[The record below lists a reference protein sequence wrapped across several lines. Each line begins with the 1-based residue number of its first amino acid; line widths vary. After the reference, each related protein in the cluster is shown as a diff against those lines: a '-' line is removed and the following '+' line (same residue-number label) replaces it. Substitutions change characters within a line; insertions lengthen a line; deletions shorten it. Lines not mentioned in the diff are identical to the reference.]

1 MAARRIA
8 LAGFGLAATICFLA
22 LGWWQVE
29 RRTWKLDLIE
39 RVDARIHAA
48 AVPLPPPG
56 QWPSINERGD
66 AYRKVRVDGVFQ
78 HECETPVQ
86 ALTERGAGYWLLT
99 PLRTADGVVLVNR
112 GFVPSERD
120 NPGVREA
127 GRIAG
132 PVTVTGLMRMTE
144 PKGTLLRSNDPA
156 AGRWFS
162 RDAEAILRKCGIDGA
177 RTFFIDADATP
188 NPGGYP
194 VGGLTVIAFSN
205 SHFVYAVTW
214 FTLALMSMAGIVLL
228 FRKER
233 VR

>member
-1 MAARRIA
+1 MAAKRIA
-8 LAGFGLAATICFLA
+8 LAGFGLVATICFLA

-29 RRTWKLDLIE
+29 RRTWKLDLID
-39 RVDARIHAA
+39 RVAARIHAA
-48 AVPLPPPG
+48 AVPLPPPS
-56 QWPSINERGD
+56 QWPAVNERDD
-66 AYRKVRVDGVFQ
+66 AYRKVRADGVFLN
-78 HECETPVQ
+78 ECETPVQ
-86 ALTERGAGYWLLT
+86 ALTELGAGYWLLT
-99 PLRTADGVVLVNR
+99 PLRTGDGVVLVNR

-120 NPGVREA
+120 NPDARRA

-132 PVTVTGLMRMTE
+132 PVAVTGLLRMTE
-144 PKGTLLRSNDPA
+144 PKGTLLRANDSA
-156 AGRWFS
+156 AGRWYS

-177 RTFFIDADATP
+177 TSFFIDADATP

-194 VGGLTVIAFSN
+194 VGGLTVIVFAN

-233 VR
+233 SR

>member
-8 LAGFGLAATICFLA
+8 LAGFGLAATIGFLA

-39 RVDARIHAA
+39 RVEARVHAA
-48 AVPLPPPG
+48 AVPLPPSS
-56 QWPSINERGD
+56 QWPSVNMRDD
-66 AYRKVRVDGVFQ
+66 AYRKVRAEGVFQ
-78 HECETPVQ
+78 HDCETPVQ

-127 GRIAG
+127 GRRAG
-132 PVTVTGLMRMTE
+132 PVAVTGLMRMTE

-156 AGRWFS
+156 AGRWYS
-162 RDAEAILRKCGIDGA
+162 RDVEAILRKCGIDGA
-177 RTFFIDADATP
+177 RTFFVDADATP

-233 VR
+233 AR